1 MLVHASLFNIVEPK
15 IIIFCELSA
24 AQAIQR
30 QLEEV
35 AEKQRDL
42 EERGVTI
49 EKAIRREAGAGNPCS
64 HVTVLQ
70 IANVEQCI
78 VCYSR
83 LNTSAWD
90 FITSFIFFYILLPDT
105 FSFHSFPLGFGPS
118 LLPSFVVSE
127 FFFSPSP
134 RIVRNWWHWG
144 DPALSDLVQTRPG
157 EEQIGPLW
165 VWTHDLVSSHPWIKE
180 WEAKHTTSRI
190 VCISYRNWCWVWLIL
205 FIFSYK
211 SLLIYFHLIR

>member
-118 LLPSFVVSE
+118 FLPSFVVSE
-127 FFFSPSP
+127 FFFPPLPELSET
-134 RIVRNWWHWG
+134 G
-144 DPALSDLVQTRPG
+144 DIGETQLYQTWFKLVLEKNRLARY
-157 EEQIGPLW
+157 ESELMILW
-165 VWTHDLVSSHPWIKE
+165 VVTHGLKNGKQNIPLHELYAFPIGTDVEFDL
-180 WEAKHTTSRI
+180 
-190 VCISYRNWCWVWLIL
+190 SYL
-205 FIFSYK
+205 FS
-211 SLLIYFHLIR
+211 LIRVS